1 MAREEDLEITD
12 AWREITNAD
21 VTEITFLNHGPFPVR
36 IQYQT
41 DPTAPAA
48 TDGAGD
54 RYGPGQGERQV
65 SPPSGF
71 DRVFAR
77 AVGGR
82 AIVSVRHL

>member
-21 VTEITFLNHGPFPVR
+21 VTEITFLNHGPSSVR
-36 IQYQT
+36 IQYGT
-41 DPTAPAA
+41 DATLPGA
-48 TDGAGD
+48 TDGTGD

-65 SPPSGF
+65 APPTGF
-71 DRVFAR
+71 DRAFAR

-82 AIVSVRHL
+82 AVVSVRHL

>member
-1 MAREEDLEITD
+1 MPREEDLEITD
-12 AWREITNAD
+12 AWQEITNAD

-36 IQYQT
+36 IQYGT
-41 DPTAPAA
+41 DPTLPGA

-54 RYGPGQGERQV
+54 RYGSGQGERQV
-65 SPPSGF
+65 APPSGS

-82 AIVSVRHL
+82 ARLSVRHL

>member
-1 MAREEDLEITD
+1 MPREEDLEITD
-12 AWREITNAD
+12 AWQEITNAD

-36 IQYQT
+36 IQYGADAT
-41 DPTAPAA
+41 LPGA

-54 RYGPGQGERQV
+54 RYASGQGERQV
-65 SPPSGF
+65 APPTGS

-82 AIVSVRHL
+82 AVLSVRHL